1 MTFQEAQ
8 NQVELECEITISNYE
23 QSSGRNQTLDKFQEL
38 VQRCNANMWPPQ
50 LTVNF
55 IPQALLQR
63 LKGFPPLWNRSNNRE
78 IFRTFQ
84 RRCFVQ
90 IQFSKNERQ

>member
-1 MTFQEAQ
+1 MFEILVYFKLWNGKLTFQEAQ
-8 NQVELECEITISNYE
+8 NQIELECDITISNFE
-23 QSSGRNQTLDKFQEL
+23 QSTRPSIDKFQEL

-63 LKGFPPLWNRSNNRE
+63 LKGLEPLEVIN
-78 IFRTFQ
+78 F
-84 RRCFVQ
+84 
-90 IQFSKNERQ
+90 

>member
-1 MTFQEAQ
+1 MWNGKLTFQEAQ

-63 LKGFPPLWNRSNNRE
+63 PKGFRLVYRK
-78 IFRTFQ
+78 ITGLVKY
-84 RRCFVQ
+84 VQ
-90 IQFSKNERQ
+90 PT